1 LPSLAELAA
10 RNCGIDFRRRR
21 TAHHQ
26 VEHSGDVFG
35 SSVLVLKPHG
45 NLVDLIET
53 DSTGSI
59 ELNRDTWKG
68 PTYRRVNLL
77 LGTARIDVTRHLARD
92 VDGPVAFRGHLR
104 FPLFPLIMSS

>member
-1 LPSLAELAA
+1 MRAIAA
-10 RNCGIDFRRRR
+10 SISVAGAPLIIRSN
-21 TAHHQ
+21 TL
-26 VEHSGDVFG
+26 ETSSGRA
-35 SSVLVLKPHG
+35 SSFSHG

-59 ELNRDTWKG
+59 KLNGDTWKG
-68 PTYRRVNLL
+68 PTYRRANLL
-77 LGTARIDVTRHLARD
+77 LGTARIDVARHLAGD